1 MKFEQIRES
10 IKAAWGVEKNDIAV
24 ISQNVP
30 ENEIL
35 CQLAEECSEL
45 AQAALK
51 LRRTTIK
58 TNPTP
63 QTYDI
68 AFANLAEETADV
80 LACLDLIFDNE
91 EETKRAIEQLKLL
104 KLKRWADR
112 VSKLDKK

>member
-1 MKFEQIRES
+1 MKIEKIREC
-10 IKAAWGVEKNDIAV
+10 IKTAWGVEKNDIDV

-80 LACLDLIFDNE
+80 LACLDLIFDNDE
-91 EETKRAIEQLKLL
+91 EIKRDIEQLKLC